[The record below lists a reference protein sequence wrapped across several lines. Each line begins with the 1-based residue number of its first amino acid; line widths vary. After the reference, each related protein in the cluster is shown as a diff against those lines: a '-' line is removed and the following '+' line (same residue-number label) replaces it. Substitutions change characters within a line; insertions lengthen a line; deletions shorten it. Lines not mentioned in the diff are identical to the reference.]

1 MNKKGV
7 LVVLVAILLTALIV
21 GGGVYFWQRQT
32 FKVTKE
38 DLSQIPL
45 ETPQPT
51 QIDKYTGWQT
61 YSNSEFGFTL
71 KFPPTWEKMEIDRLG
86 RGFGPELENPSIVF
100 ALKGLETKD
109 EEFIK
114 LRGKPAIEQGVD
126 LSLWINA
133 HTKKQ
138 WQELSKRMEQ
148 GELVGLKYLAENE
161 QYIFSWERMM
171 RPLGLGA
178 EEGKPPRPPKD
189 LESYWE
195 EMEDIVATFKAI

>member
-21 GGGVYFWQRQT
+21 GGGVYFWQKKTISPIQQKT
-32 FKVTKE
+32 FQLPPE
-38 DLSQIPL
+38 
-45 ETPQPT
+45 
-51 QIDKYTGWQT
+51 DKYADWQT
-61 YSNSEFGFTL
+61 YSNSEFGFIL

-189 LESYWE
+189 LEPYWE